1 MNYNFLH
8 VFKGGMLANFFFKW
22 QHVLIHWAYREKKKE
37 AKAQVLLKGKKT
49 GILELWPIIK
59 SLQCSLLSAAIKSS
73 SCDRLAARSDSDFT

>member
-37 AKAQVLLKGKKT
+37 AKAQVLLKGKEDWDLRIVAHNQKLT
-49 GILELWPIIK
+49 V
-59 SLQCSLLSAAIKSS
+59 
-73 SCDRLAARSDSDFT
+73 